1 MKRNYLFGAAL
12 FSTMLFSACSNTDEL
27 TQEGESNPSAAVQE
41 IVLQV
46 ANTGD
51 GMTARAG
58 RPLGSSEAKQA
69 IENVKLIVCDKSNN
83 IVADFLVS
91 DWNTSSTEYTGGAHG
106 RKKTITLTGKNKL
119 TGGQEYTIYAFGYSN
134 SSDYK
139 NQNSNSEDIGTLL
152 ATYGNGYDEA
162 GSEAAGESV
171 TSYNPSQP
179 LTVSYSTTDGSIAEE
194 IFAGSATITPAA
206 DKGFQQPVILNR
218 QVAGIFV
225 YVKDIPYDVNGKFL
239 NLVASTKNDQLILG
253 SFNSEDLA
261 TNGGNTSNN
270 VVNGKLSSGNAEST
284 IIASVD
290 LTKWFTSIEDQK
302 TNGTN
307 TETADGLIDDG
318 DNWINTNHDN
328 YKSGSVFVG
337 KFLIP
342 FKATAGTTFTLQ
354 LAKEAASTTVV
365 KEWIIKLP
373 DADVIKDKSLTYWST
388 DAFKTETNQTETQ
401 NVFSVLRNHLYGIG
415 QKMADEGT
423 NGPGGTEGGG
433 DDDDP
438 QPLNN
443 KQELLLQVND
453 NWEVLHR
460 MEIE

>member
-1 MKRNYLFGAAL
+1 MKRNYLLGAAL

-27 TQEGESNPSAAVQE
+27 TQESESNPSAAVQE

-58 RPLGSSEAKQA
+58 RPLGSSEAKQT
-69 IENVKLIVCDKSNN
+69 IENVKLIVCDNLNN

-119 TGGQEYTIYAFGYSN
+119 TAGQAYTIYAFGYS
-134 SSDYK
+134 SGSDYK
-139 NQNSNSEDIGTLL
+139 NQNKNAEDIGALL

-179 LTVSYSTTDGSIAEE
+179 LTVSYSATDGSIAEE

-225 YVKDIPYDVNGKFL
+225 YVKDIPYVADGNYL

-253 SFNSEDLA
+253 SFNSEDLS
-261 TNGGNTSNN
+261 TNGENTSHN
-270 VVNGKLSSGNAEST
+270 VVNGKLSSGNAKST
-284 IIASVD
+284 IIASVN
-290 LTKWFTSIEDQK
+290 LTEWFTNLEDKK
-302 TNGTN
+302 TNGTE

-318 DNWINTNHDN
+318 NNWKGNGTN
-328 YKSGSVFVG
+328 YKNGSVFVG

-342 FKATAGTTFTLQ
+342 FKATSGTTFTLQ
-354 LAKEAASTTVV
+354 LAKEATSTTVV

-373 DADVIKDKSLTYWST
+373 TKDVISNESLTYWNTSSFT
-388 DAFKTETNQTETQ
+388 TETNQTETQ

-423 NGPGGTEGGG
+423 NGPGGTEGGD